1 MLTLFKKF
9 YSNRK
14 AGKIGL
20 LSLLLVTLVQPVWA
34 AGPPEPSIFSNAL
47 ALTMLIVMLILLIII
62 AVLAGLLVSTADMKA
77 KKEKKASSITAASLF
92 LIFLLSSPA
101 IIAQDA
107 TQADAATQTAK
118 SASQVIGGL
127 SASTFYIMVTV
138 IFLELFII
146 LALLINVKFLLKTE
160 KEKLIA
166 ALSPEEAKMPK
177 ITWWSRFNKFKPVEQ
192 EADIDLGHDYDGIR
206 ELDNRLPPW
215 WLYGFYVTIVFA
227 AVYLWRFHVSHT
239 APSSKEEYDQSVV
252 RAELKLQE
260 YLKLKGDAV
269 NENTVTVLS
278 GADDIAAGK
287 KIFTT
292 SCASCHK
299 EAGGGDVGPNLTDE
313 FWIHGGDIKSIFKVV
328 KYGINAMPQ
337 WQNAYSNKQI
347 AQVSSFIKL
356 LKGTNPPN
364 PKAPQGELYKE
375 EESVKPVVDSAVAKD
390 NKVVTN

>member
-20 LSLLLVTLVQPVWA
+20 LSLLLATFVQPVWA

-92 LIFLLSSPA
+92 LIFLLSSPVLF
-101 IIAQDA
+101 AQDA
-107 TQADAATQTAK
+107 VQADAATQTAK

-166 ALSPEEAKMPK
+166 ALSPEEAKVPK

-260 YLKLKGDAV
+260 YLKQKGDAV
-269 NENTVTVLS
+269 NENTVKVLN
-278 GADDIAAGK
+278 GTDDIAAGK

-299 EAGGGDVGPNLTDE
+299 EAGGGDVGPNLADE
-313 FWIHGGDIKSIFKVV
+313 YWIHGGDIKSIFKTI

-347 AQVSSFIKL
+347 AQVSSFVKL

-364 PKAPQGELYKE
+364 PKAPQGEVYKE
-375 EESVKPVVDSAVAKD
+375 EESAKPVADTVAANN
-390 NKVVTN
+390 NKVVAN

>member
-1 MLTLFKKF
+1 MLTLFKKL

-92 LIFLLSSPA
+92 LIFLLSSPVLF
-101 IIAQDA
+101 AQDA

-239 APSSKEEYDQSVV
+239 APSSREEYDQSVV

-375 EESVKPVVDSAVAKD
+375 GESVKPVVDSAVAKD
-390 NKVVTN
+390 NKVVAN